1 MKPDPRF
8 GGNIPIIGGNPR
20 NPMNRPAQIRDFLGR
35 VIHEGDG
42 LTLHTPNAQI
52 WKVQRIQPVLSGDG
66 VPPGMMEITITCVA
80 KFFAERD
87 VKNTEFVRVV
97 EATELPGEHK
107 PAEEPPAEPRDAA
120 EIEEP
125 PQ

>member
-1 MKPDPRF
+1 
-8 GGNIPIIGGNPR
+8 
-20 NPMNRPAQIRDFLGR
+20 
-35 VIHEGDG
+35 
-42 LTLHTPNAQI
+42 
-52 WKVQRIQPVLSGDG
+52 
-66 VPPGMMEITITCVA
+66 MEITITCVA